1 MSLSDLLIL
10 FFLTKIK
17 IFTEVFPYD
26 RHGHRKK
33 TCILD
38 NDCRNCVPL
47 GPKGDKGAQGVK
59 GDKGQAASSG
69 VKYMFGGERR
79 HALMVLRLSIK
90 VKKGDDS
97 PSFNSY
103 HIQVNSQGNKH

>member
-1 MSLSDLLIL
+1 MFSFCNEPLRFVDIVLLNQNKL
-10 FFLTKIK
+10 

-47 GPKGDKGAQGVK
+47 GPKGDKGAQGLK

-69 VKYMFGGERR
+69 VKYVRWGKTTCPNGAQIVYKGTKRR
-79 HALMVLRLSIK
+79 
-90 VKKGDDS
+90 
-97 PSFNSY
+97 
-103 HIQVNSQGNKH
+103 